1 MFFESVIFTSTGFQV
16 DRFPTE
22 EEAKRYVLARFERE
36 GTKFFGEL
44 ELNKEY
50 FDKFHNKLIIQL
62 KDGEMPLERV
72 YWEDNSMACFS

>member
-1 MFFESVIFTSTGFQV
+1 MFFELVIFTSTGFQV

-36 GTKFFGEL
+36 GTKIFGDL
-44 ELNKEY
+44 EINKEY
-50 FDKFHNKLIIQL
+50 YDKFHNKLIIQL
-62 KDGEMPLERV
+62 KDGEMPSERV